1 MFRFYKLFPRFRN
14 KTPQSIKPLMPL
26 PPSALMNEASRTHRD
41 SETEMRLKPGS
52 RTCTYLIPVPS
63 LGAGNHCLGGE
74 TLYSGHCQ
82 GLCEY
87 LRSDCLQLRQ
97 PSAPSVCFHSYH
109 VKHHQDF
116 ISTSTSTREAC
127 CFTASL
133 PLISRICWVT
143 RLMSDNDE

>member
-26 PPSALMNEASRTHRD
+26 PPSTLMNEASRTHRD
-41 SETEMRLKPGS
+41 SETEMRLKSGS

-97 PSAPSVCFHSYH
+97 PSAPSVYFHSYH
-109 VKHHQDF
+109 VEHHQDF
-116 ISTSTSTREAC
+116 ISTININIKKR
-127 CFTASL
+127 SL
-133 PLISRICWVT
+133 LFHSVSATPQLYLLGHKT
-143 RLMSDNDE
+143 DE